1 MSRRPPRSTRTDTLV
16 PYTTLVRATFS
27 PCDQVAVR
35 LTASAAFSTAASVQ
49 LTIGG
54 VTGDFM
60 VTTIAADTTP
70 DAFAFSAVHGVMP
83 GSLQTSNT
91 VTISGL
97 NTESPIAVS
106 GGSYQSGR
114 AHVCTPV
121 TNGHSVCRYVLEKKN
136 KYI

>member
-1 MSRRPPRSTRTDTLV
+1 MIRRPPRSTRTDTLF
-16 PYTTLVRATFS
+16 PYTTLFR
-27 PCDQVAVR
+27 
-35 LTASAAFSTAASVQ
+35 SAAFSTAASVQ

-106 GGSYQSGR
+106 GGSYRVNNGAFTTVSGSVNSGDTGTVRQSASASFAATR
-114 AHVCTPV
+114 
-121 TNGHSVCRYVLEKKN
+121 SEEQ
-136 KYI
+136 